1 MKFAPVA
8 VLFAAAALAA
18 DSSDAQDSK
27 AASASGSGSE
37 AAKPS
42 GSGSEAAKPS
52 GSEAKD
58 SQSAKET
65 GSAKES
71 GSDAKGSGSGSGS
84 AAADKT
90 SEVVTVEGTTVTVD
104 PEATVSRDVINQ
116 FSDLYAGPYSSD
128 IQSYASALA
137 VIGYPATK
145 ISSMLSVYRYGKS
158 QMQDQTSY
166 DTYLSQ
172 WVVVQKSDVSVRGT
186 KSYSFSPETTE
197 VLEFDNESEASEY
210 LRTHTEGGDD
220 NSKSDDSKSGDKKS
234 DSKSDDK
241 KSDDKKSDSK
251 SNTKDDSK
259 SASDDKSSSQGGSAD
274 AKSESG
280 KNDGVSFVAP
290 VGAMLGALAV
300 ALM

>member
-27 AASASGSGSE
+27 AALALGSGSE
-37 AAKPS
+37 AAKPL
-42 GSGSEAAKPS
+42 

-65 GSAKES
+65 GSAKEL

-128 IQSYASALA
+128 IQLYALALA

-186 KSYSFSPETTE
+186 KLYSFAPETTQ

-220 NSKSDDSKSGDKKS
+220 NSKLDDSKL

-241 KSDDKKSDSK
+241 KSDDKKLDSK
-251 SNTKDDSK
+251 SDTKDDSK
-259 SASDDKSSSQGGSAD
+259 SASDDKLSSQGGSAD